1 MIVSRLRPRAVV
13 PPNPSNLKP
22 LGPNIPNHF
31 QTRNQN
37 RPNPN
42 QPPSGERSQERKQH
56 QPPEGK
62 VKRIVRKFSS
72 QENEVMGQA
81 GLETRT
87 GAETVT
93 GAKQG
98 DGGVVGWTRTRTE
111 AGQQADSNRGQTR
124 ARQADHDAIIM
135 SPSVELSIIPPPVPL
150 RKPRSGPHTQP
161 TAQPTA
167 QSDAVPLGQETD
179 NHPCTLHTP
188 GHGRGNRSAP
198 DGSEVDEAPVCVA
211 IESGQTPGSAATPSG
226 HHGNTAQCQCI
237 CHLRRTGM
245 KLVWVPLEEEEDN
258 YLEVIGDEE
267 KDKRGN
273 EHQKRVVKEGK
284 EEEEDDYIDVAGDEE
299 KEKRGNEDQKRERK
313 EVNEEMLGPF
323 RADERGGKSQTG
335 CQTETAAVF
344 SEHREVRVHEVS
356 ENNSQIS
363 FPSKHNTSSNAESSL
378 ALMICSQHSSY
389 QHSTQQHSSHQHSS
403 HQHSSHTKQ
412 IRPPQNKTE
421 TYEEVTYEAMPMFD
435 REEPHPPPLPPPRLM
450 KPPLTHKTQHP
461 SPPKDHLQRTLLQSM
476 STPSLSGL
484 LISSSKSDIQKSKP
498 SPQTPPSISNGN
510 SHQPILRPLPPLPVL
525 HDLRLLPSPIMPR
538 PPQLR
543 PQIPMKPLPP
553 NPEPSGP
560 SRPSLHSST
569 DADVR
574 DDWVTVDEKD
584 LEEPQ
589 EQADSPRRISSDWGP
604 LRLDEPL
611 YQIYQAKSIKEA
623 IQLQSISRSAS
634 RATVDLHMRLRGGG
648 SLGAPEGQ
656 SSRARK
662 GPAEVTLWQE
672 LPVVRDSGILERL
685 SPEELQRQES
695 MFEVLTSEASYLHS
709 LNVLTDHFLMCRDLD
724 DTLLIHDK
732 KTLFSNILQVYEVSQ
747 RFLKDL
753 LNRIDEN
760 ILITDVCDII
770 HQYALYDFSVYI
782 DYIRNQ
788 GYQERAYSSLMQTN
802 NPFALV
808 MRRLEESPLCRR
820 LPFSSFLL
828 LPFQR
833 ITRIK
838 ILVQNIL
845 KRTKEGTREENT
857 ASRALT
863 SVSEII
869 KESNTQVGQMKQME
883 ELIQVS
889 NTLEFNKL
897 KAVPI
902 VSKARFLEKRGE
914 LYELSKGASLF
925 SARLKLTPIYLFL
938 FNDLLIITCKKSSE
952 RYMVTDH
959 THRSLVQVQPTGF
972 GAGAEDPGPKLEHS
986 FCLLLLENH
995 RGLAC
1000 EHLLKAHSES
1010 DMHRWM
1016 AAFPSINDPNR
1027 KKEEVIYEDWDC
1039 PQVQCVEQYVAQQ
1052 ADELTMEPADIINVL
1067 RKTHEGWYKGM
1078 RLSDGEKGWFPSKSV
1093 VEITNEH
1100 RRRRNLQEQYRI
1112 AQAAAKVTKN

>member
-1 MIVSRLRPRAVV
+1 MIVSRLRPRSVV
-13 PPNPSNLKP
+13 PPKPSNLKS

-31 QTRNQN
+31 QTINQN
-37 RPNPN
+37 RPNPNQN

-56 QPPEGK
+56 QLLEGK

-72 QENEVMGQA
+72 QEMGQA

-87 GAETVT
+87 GVEAGAETVT

-98 DGGVVGWTRTRTE
+98 DGGVVGWTSTRTE

-124 ARQADHDAIIM
+124 AQQADYDAIIM
-135 SPSVELSIIPPPVPL
+135 STVELSLIPPPVPL

-167 QSDAVPLGQETD
+167 QSDAVPLGQKTD
-179 NHPCTLHTP
+179 NHLGTLLTP

-198 DGSEVDEAPVCVA
+198 DGSEVDEAPVCVT
-211 IESGQTPGSAATPSG
+211 IESRQTTGSADTPSG
-226 HHGNTAQCQCI
+226 HHGNMTQCQCI

-258 YLEVIGDEE
+258 YVEVIGDEE

-284 EEEEDDYIDVAGDEE
+284 EEDEDDYIEVAGDEE
-299 KEKRGNEDQKRERK
+299 KEKRGNQDQKRERK
-313 EVNEEMLGPF
+313 EVNEEMLGSF
-323 RADERGGKSQTG
+323 RAEERGGKSQTG

-356 ENNSQIS
+356 ENNSQRS

-389 QHSTQQHSSHQHSS
+389 QHSTRQHSSNTKHSS
-403 HQHSSHTKQ
+403 HQHSSHTK
-412 IRPPQNKTE
+412 PPQNKTE
-421 TYEEVTYEAMPMFD
+421 TYDEVTYEAMPMSD
-435 REEPHPPPLPPPRLM
+435 REESHPPPLPRLM
-450 KPPLTHKTQHP
+450 KPPLMHKTQHP
-461 SPPKDHLQRTLLQSM
+461 SPPKDNLQSM
-476 STPSLSGL
+476 STSSLSGL
-484 LISSSKSDIQKSKP
+484 LTSISKSDIQKSTP
-498 SPQTPPSISNGN
+498 SPQTPPSISHGN
-510 SHQPILRPLPPLPVL
+510 PHQPILRPLPPLPVL
-525 HDLRLLPSPIMPR
+525 HDLCLLPCPIMPR

-560 SRPSLHSST
+560 SCLSRHSST

-574 DDWVTVDEKD
+574 DDWVTVDGED
-584 LEEPQ
+584 VEEPQ

-648 SLGAPEGQ
+648 SLGAPKGQ
-656 SSRARK
+656 FFRARN

-724 DTLLIHDK
+724 DTLVIHDK
-732 KTLFSNILQVYEVSQ
+732 KTLFSNILHVYEVSQ

-753 LNRIDEN
+753 LSRIDEN

-788 GYQERAYSSLMQTN
+788 GYQERAYSSLVQTN

-883 ELIQVS
+883 ELIQVN

-925 SARLKLTPIYLFL
+925 SSRLKLTPIYLFL

-972 GAGAEDPGPKLEHS
+972 GVGAEGPGPKLEHS

-995 RGLAC
+995 RGIAC
-1000 EHLLKAHSES
+1000 EHLLKAPSES

-1016 AAFPSINDPNR
+1016 AAFPSLNDPNR
-1027 KKEEVIYEDWDC
+1027 KEEVVYEDWDC
-1039 PQVQCVEQYVAQQ
+1039 PQVQCVKQYVAQQ

-1067 RKTHEGWYKGM
+1067 CKTHEGWNKGM

-1100 RRRRNLQEQYRI
+1100 RRRRNLREQYRI

>member
-1 MIVSRLRPRAVV
+1 MIVSRLRPRSVV
-13 PPNPSNLKP
+13 PPKPSNLKS

-37 RPNPN
+37 SPNLNQN

-56 QPPEGK
+56 QLPEGK
-62 VKRIVRKFSS
+62 VKRIVRKFSN
-72 QENEVMGQA
+72 QEYEVMGQA

-87 GAETVT
+87 GVEAGAETVT

-98 DGGVVGWTRTRTE
+98 DGGVVGWTRTE

-124 ARQADHDAIIM
+124 AQQADYDAIIM
-135 SPSVELSIIPPPVPL
+135 STVELSLIPPPVPL

-167 QSDAVPLGQETD
+167 QSDAVPLRQKTD
-179 NHPCTLHTP
+179 NHLGTLLTP
-188 GHGRGNRSAP
+188 GHGQGNRSAP
-198 DGSEVDEAPVCVA
+198 DGSEVDEAPVCVT
-211 IESGQTPGSAATPSG
+211 IESRQTTGSAATPSG
-226 HHGNTAQCQCI
+226 HHGNMTQCQCI

-258 YLEVIGDEE
+258 YVEVIGDEE

-284 EEEEDDYIDVAGDEE
+284 EEDEDDYIEVTGDEE
-299 KEKRGNEDQKRERK
+299 KEKRGNQDQKRERK
-313 EVNEEMLGPF
+313 EVNEEMLGSF
-323 RADERGGKSQTG
+323 RADERRGK
-335 CQTETAAVF
+335 
-344 SEHREVRVHEVS
+344 SEHREVRVHKVS
-356 ENNSQIS
+356 ENNSQRS

-389 QHSTQQHSSHQHSS
+389 QHSTQQHSSNTKHSSHQHSS
-403 HQHSSHTKQ
+403 HQHSSHT
-412 IRPPQNKTE
+412 RPPQNKTE
-421 TYEEVTYEAMPMFD
+421 TYDEVTYEAMSMSD
-435 REEPHPPPLPPPRLM
+435 REEPHPPPLPRLM
-450 KPPLTHKTQHP
+450 KPPLMHKTQHP
-461 SPPKDHLQRTLLQSM
+461 SPPKDNLQSM

-484 LISSSKSDIQKSKP
+484 ITSISKSDIQKSTP
-498 SPQTPPSISNGN
+498 SPQTPPSISHGN
-510 SHQPILRPLPPLPVL
+510 PHQPILRPLPPLPVL
-525 HDLRLLPSPIMPR
+525 HDLCLLPCPIMPR
-538 PPQLR
+538 PQLR
-543 PQIPMKPLPP
+543 PQISMKPLPP

-560 SRPSLHSST
+560 SCLSRHSST

-574 DDWVTVDEKD
+574 DDWVTVDEED
-584 LEEPQ
+584 VEEPQ

-648 SLGAPEGQ
+648 SLGAPKGP
-656 SSRARK
+656 SFRARN

-724 DTLLIHDK
+724 DTLVIHDK
-732 KTLFSNILQVYEVSQ
+732 KTLFSNILHVYEVSQ

-753 LNRIDEN
+753 LSRIDEN

-838 ILVQNIL
+838 ILVQ
-845 KRTKEGTREENT
+845 
-857 ASRALT
+857 
-863 SVSEII
+863 II

-883 ELIQVS
+883 ELIQVN

-925 SARLKLTPIYLFL
+925 SSRLKLTPIYLFL

-959 THRSLVQVQPTGF
+959 THRSLVQVQPAGF

-995 RGLAC
+995 RGMAC
-1000 EHLLKAHSES
+1000 EHLLKAPSES

-1016 AAFPSINDPNR
+1016 AAFPSLNDPTR
-1027 KKEEVIYEDWDC
+1027 KEEVVYEDWDC

-1067 RKTHEGWYKGM
+1067 CKTHEGWNKGM

-1100 RRRRNLQEQYRI
+1100 RRRRNLREQYRI
-1112 AQAAAKVTKN
+1112 TQAAAKVTKN

>member
-1 MIVSRLRPRAVV
+1 MIVSRLRPVV
-13 PPNPSNLKP
+13 PPKPSNLKA
-22 LGPNIPNHF
+22 LGPNIPNNF
-31 QTRNQN
+31 QTKNQN
-37 RPNPN
+37 QN
-42 QPPSGERSQERKQH
+42 QPPSGDRSQWRKQH
-56 QPPEGK
+56 QLLEGK
-62 VKRIVRKFSS
+62 VKRIVRQFSS

-81 GLETRT
+81 GLGTGT
-87 GAETVT
+87 GAGAETVT

-98 DGGVVGWTRTRTE
+98 DSGVVWWTRTE
-111 AGQQADSNRGQTR
+111 AGQQADSDRGQTG
-124 ARQADHDAIIM
+124 AGQADYEAIIM
-135 SPSVELSIIPPPVPL
+135 SPSVELSLIPPPVPL
-150 RKPRSGPHTQP
+150 RKPRSGPQTQP

-167 QSDAVPLGQETD
+167 QSHAVPLGQETD
-179 NHPCTLHTP
+179 HHQSTLLTP
-188 GHGRGNRSAP
+188 GHGQENRSAP
-198 DGSEVDEAPVCVA
+198 DGSDVDEAPVCVTM
-211 IESGQTPGSAATPSG
+211 ESSQTPGSAAPPCG
-226 HHGNTAQCQCI
+226 HHGNRTQCQCI

-245 KLVWVPLEEEEDN
+245 KLVWVPLEEEEEED
-258 YLEVIGDEE
+258 YVEVI
-267 KDKRGN
+267 
-273 EHQKRVVKEGK
+273 
-284 EEEEDDYIDVAGDEE
+284 GDEE
-299 KEKRGNEDQKRERK
+299 KEKRGNEDQKRERT
-313 EVNEEMLGPF
+313 EENEEMLGSF
-323 RADERGGKSQTG
+323 GAEERGGKSQTG

-344 SEHREVRVHEVS
+344 SELREVRVHEVS
-356 ENNSQIS
+356 ENNSQRSIS
-363 FPSKHNTSSNAESSL
+363 SKHNTSS
-378 ALMICSQHSSY
+378 I
-389 QHSTQQHSSHQHSS
+389 TQQHRSN
-403 HQHSSHTKQ
+403 TKQ
-412 IRPPQNKTE
+412 TKPPQNNTE
-421 TYEEVTYEAMPMFD
+421 TDEDEVTYEAIPMID
-435 REEPHPPPLPPPRLM
+435 RKEPPPRPM
-450 KPPLTHKTQHP
+450 KLPLTHKMKHP
-461 SPPKDHLQRTLLQSM
+461 STQKDHLQRTL
-476 STPSLSGL
+476 STSSLSGL
-484 LISSSKSDIQKSKP
+484 LTSISKSDIQKSTP
-498 SPQTPPSISNGN
+498 PPQTPPSISHGN
-510 SHQPILRPLPPLPVL
+510 PHQPILRPLPPLPVL
-525 HDLRLLPSPIMPR
+525 HDLRLLPCPIMPH

-543 PQIPMKPLPP
+543 PQMPVKPLPP

-560 SRPSLHSST
+560 SCPRRHSST
-569 DADVR
+569 DADVG
-574 DDWVTVDEKD
+574 DDWVTVDEEEG
-584 LEEPQ
+584 EEPQ

-604 LRLDEPL
+604 LRVDEPL
-611 YQIYQAKSIKEA
+611 YQIYQAKTIKEA
-623 IQLQSISRSAS
+623 IRLQSISRSAS
-634 RATVDLHMRLRGGG
+634 RATVDHHVRLGGGG
-648 SLGAPEGQ
+648 SLGAPKGL

-672 LPVVRDSGILERL
+672 LPVVRDSGILETL

-724 DTLLIHDK
+724 DTLVIHDK
-732 KTLFSNILQVYEVSQ
+732 KTLFSNILHVYEVSQ
-747 RFLKDL
+747 RFMNDL

-808 MRRLEESPLCRR
+808 MRRLEESPMCRR
-820 LPFSSFLL
+820 LPFTSFLL

-857 ASRALT
+857 ASRALN

-902 VSKARFLEKRGE
+902 VSKARYLEKRGE
-914 LYELSKGASLF
+914 LHELSKGASLF

-959 THRSLVQVQPTGF
+959 AHRSLVQVQPAGF
-972 GAGAEDPGPKLEHS
+972 GAGAGDPGPKWEHS

-995 RGLAC
+995 QGLAC
-1000 EHLLKAHSES
+1000 EHLLKAPSES

-1016 AAFPSINDPNR
+1016 AAFPSLNDPNR
-1027 KKEEVIYEDWDC
+1027 ENKEIVPRCSVWNNMLPSRLMSSPWSLLTSSTCYARPMRIGTRG
-1039 PQVQCVEQYVAQQ
+1039 CVC
-1052 ADELTMEPADIINVL
+1052 LT
-1067 RKTHEGWYKGM
+1067 G
-1078 RLSDGEKGWFPSKSV
+1078 
-1093 VEITNEH
+1093 
-1100 RRRRNLQEQYRI
+1100 RRVGSLAEAWWR
-1112 AQAAAKVTKN
+1112 

>member
-1 MIVSRLRPRAVV
+1 MIVSRLRPRSVV
-13 PPNPSNLKP
+13 PPKPSNLKS

-42 QPPSGERSQERKQH
+42 QNQPPSGERSQERKQH
-56 QPPEGK
+56 QLPEGK

-87 GAETVT
+87 GVEAGAETVT

-124 ARQADHDAIIM
+124 AQQADYDAIIM
-135 SPSVELSIIPPPVPL
+135 SPVELSLIPPPIPL

-167 QSDAVPLGQETD
+167 QSDAVPLGQKTD
-179 NHPCTLHTP
+179 NHLGTLLTP

-198 DGSEVDEAPVCVA
+198 DGSEVDEAPVCVT
-211 IESGQTPGSAATPSG
+211 IESRQTTGSAATPSG
-226 HHGNTAQCQCI
+226 HHGNMTQCQCI

-258 YLEVIGDEE
+258 YVEVIGDEE

-273 EHQKRVVKEGK
+273 EHQKR
-284 EEEEDDYIDVAGDEE
+284 
-299 KEKRGNEDQKRERK
+299 ERK
-313 EVNEEMLGPF
+313 EVNEEMLGSF

-356 ENNSQIS
+356 ENNSQRS

-389 QHSTQQHSSHQHSS
+389 QHSTQQHSSNTKHSS
-403 HQHSSHTKQ
+403 HQHSSHT
-412 IRPPQNKTE
+412 RPPQNKTE
-421 TYEEVTYEAMPMFD
+421 TYDKVTYEVMPMSD
-435 REEPHPPPLPPPRLM
+435 REEPHPPPLPRLM
-450 KPPLTHKTQHP
+450 KPPLMHKTQHP
-461 SPPKDHLQRTLLQSM
+461 SPPKDNLQSM
-476 STPSLSGL
+476 STFSLSGL
-484 LISSSKSDIQKSKP
+484 LTSISKSDIQKSTP
-498 SPQTPPSISNGN
+498 SPQTPPSISHGN
-510 SHQPILRPLPPLPVL
+510 PHQPILRPLPPLPVL
-525 HDLRLLPSPIMPR
+525 HDLCLLPCPIMPR

-560 SRPSLHSST
+560 SCLSRHSST

-574 DDWVTVDEKD
+574 DDWVTVDGENV
-584 LEEPQ
+584 EEPQ
-589 EQADSPRRISSDWGP
+589 EKADSPRRISSDWGP

-634 RATVDLHMRLRGGG
+634 RATVDLHMRLRRGG
-648 SLGAPEGQ
+648 SLGAPKGQ
-656 SSRARK
+656 SFRARN

-724 DTLLIHDK
+724 DTLVIHDK
-732 KTLFSNILQVYEVSQ
+732 KTLFSNILHVYEVSQ

-753 LNRIDEN
+753 LSRIDEN

-845 KRTKEGTREENT
+845 KRTEEGTREENT

-883 ELIQVS
+883 ELIQVN

-925 SARLKLTPIYLFL
+925 SSRLKLTPIYLFL
-938 FNDLLIITCKKSSE
+938 FNDLLIITCKKRALYGDRPHSP
-952 RYMVTDH
+952 
-959 THRSLVQVQPTGF
+959 LP
-972 GAGAEDPGPKLEHS
+972 GAGPARGVWGWSGGPRAQVGA
-986 FCLLLLENH
+986 LLLSATAGEPPRH
-995 RGLAC
+995 GLRTPA
-1000 EHLLKAHSES
+1000 EGPLRVRYAQVDGSIP
-1010 DMHRWM
+1010 
-1016 AAFPSINDPNR
+1016 FP
-1027 KKEEVIYEDWDC
+1027 E
-1039 PQVQCVEQYVAQQ
+1039 
-1052 ADELTMEPADIINVL
+1052 
-1067 RKTHEGWYKGM
+1067 
-1078 RLSDGEKGWFPSKSV
+1078 
-1093 VEITNEH
+1093 
-1100 RRRRNLQEQYRI
+1100 
-1112 AQAAAKVTKN
+1112 

>member
-1 MIVSRLRPRAVV
+1 MIVSRLRPRSVV
-13 PPNPSNLKP
+13 PPKPSNLKS

-42 QPPSGERSQERKQH
+42 QNQPPSGERSQERKQH
-56 QPPEGK
+56 QLPEGK

-87 GAETVT
+87 GVEAGAETVT

-98 DGGVVGWTRTRTE
+98 DGGVVGWTSTRTE
-111 AGQQADSNRGQTR
+111 AGQQADSNRGQR
-124 ARQADHDAIIM
+124 AQQADYDAIIM
-135 SPSVELSIIPPPVPL
+135 SPVELSLIPPPVPL

-167 QSDAVPLGQETD
+167 QSDAVPLGQKTD
-179 NHPCTLHTP
+179 NHLGTLLTP

-198 DGSEVDEAPVCVA
+198 DGSEVDEAPVCVT
-211 IESGQTPGSAATPSG
+211 IESRQTTGSAATPSG
-226 HHGNTAQCQCI
+226 HHGNMTQCQCI

-258 YLEVIGDEE
+258 YVEVIGDEE

-284 EEEEDDYIDVAGDEE
+284 EEDEDDYIEVTGDEE
-299 KEKRGNEDQKRERK
+299 KEKRGNQDQKRERK
-313 EVNEEMLGPF
+313 EVNEEMLGSF
-323 RADERGGKSQTG
+323 RADERGGESQTG

-356 ENNSQIS
+356 ENNSQRS

-389 QHSTQQHSSHQHSS
+389 QHSTRQHSSNTKHSSHQHSS
-403 HQHSSHTKQ
+403 H

-421 TYEEVTYEAMPMFD
+421 TYDEVTYEAMPMSD
-435 REEPHPPPLPPPRLM
+435 REEPHPPPLPRLM
-450 KPPLTHKTQHP
+450 KPPLMHKTQHP
-461 SPPKDHLQRTLLQSM
+461 SPPKDNLQSM
-476 STPSLSGL
+476 STSSLSGL
-484 LISSSKSDIQKSKP
+484 LTSISKSDIQKSTP
-498 SPQTPPSISNGN
+498 SPQTPPSISHGN
-510 SHQPILRPLPPLPVL
+510 PHQPILRPLPPLPVL
-525 HDLRLLPSPIMPR
+525 HDLCLLPCPIMPR

-560 SRPSLHSST
+560 SCLSRHSST

-574 DDWVTVDEKD
+574 DDWVTVDGED
-584 LEEPQ
+584 VEEPQ

-648 SLGAPEGQ
+648 SLGAPKGQ
-656 SSRARK
+656 SFRARN

-724 DTLLIHDK
+724 DTLVIHDK
-732 KTLFSNILQVYEVSQ
+732 KTLFSNILHVYEVSQ

-753 LNRIDEN
+753 LSRIDEN

-788 GYQERAYSSLMQTN
+788 GYQERAYSSLVQTN

-883 ELIQVS
+883 ELIQVN

-925 SARLKLTPIYLFL
+925 SSRLKLTPIYLFL
-938 FNDLLIITCKKSSE
+938 FNDLLIITCKK
-952 RYMVTDH
+952 RALYGDRPH
-959 THRSLVQVQPTGF
+959 PPLP
-972 GAGAEDPGPKLEHS
+972 GAGPARGVWGWSGGPRAQVGA
-986 FCLLLLENH
+986 LLLSATA
-995 RGLAC
+995 G
-1000 EHLLKAHSES
+1000 
-1010 DMHRWM
+1010 
-1016 AAFPSINDPNR
+1016 
-1027 KKEEVIYEDWDC
+1027 
-1039 PQVQCVEQYVAQQ
+1039 
-1052 ADELTMEPADIINVL
+1052 EPPRHCL
-1067 RKTHEGWYKGM
+1067 
-1078 RLSDGEKGWFPSKSV
+1078 
-1093 VEITNEH
+1093 
-1100 RRRRNLQEQYRI
+1100 
-1112 AQAAAKVTKN
+1112 